1 MTDNDSGVILRMEG
15 VCKSFPGV
23 RALDNA
29 ELAVRGGSVH
39 ALMGENGAGKS
50 TLMKCLL
57 GVNRMD
63 NGRILLYGEEVRFR
77 SGAEAMAHGVAMVHQ
92 ELNQAM
98 SMSVAENMWLGR
110 MPRMSKFL
118 PLIDERQMI
127 DESRRLLSELGID
140 IDPRERMSRLS
151 VAKRQLVEIVKAVSY
166 GAKIIAFDEPTS
178 SLNGEEAE
186 ILFGIIRRL
195 QADGCGII
203 YISHKMAE
211 IMRIADTITVM
222 RDGRHIATRNKD
234 EVDIDEVIRLMV
246 GRELTSR
253 YPKRNATFGDVLL
266 RVDSLSAIGGK
277 PREVSFSLRIGE
289 ILGIAGLDASGRTEL
304 LQTIFGLRRAID
316 GEIYLRGERI
326 DCSSPIKAKRN
337 GLALLTEERRD
348 SGIFPGLGLVENAT
362 IASLKKHRGLVLLSG
377 RRLEAATQKCM
388 RSMSVKA
395 PSTSTR
401 IATLS
406 GGNQQKMILGRWLL
420 TEPLI
425 LMLDEPTRGIDVGAK
440 YEIYLLINQLAES
453 GKGVILVSSEM
464 AELQGM
470 CDRILVM
477 SGGRLAGEVDG
488 TASQER
494 IMSLATKHL

>member
-1 MTDNDSGVILRMEG
+1 MTDKSNNVILRMEG

-29 ELAVRGGSVH
+29 ELTVHSGSVH

-110 MPRMSKFL
+110 MPRMAKHL
-118 PLIDERQMI
+118 PFIDERRMI
-127 DESRRLLSELGID
+127 NESRRLLSELGID
-140 IDPRERMSRLS
+140 IDPRERMSSLS
-151 VAKRQLVEIVKAVSY
+151 VAKRQLVEIVRAVSY

-195 QADGCGII
+195 QADSCGII
-203 YISHKMAE
+203 YISHKMSE
-211 IMRIADTITVM
+211 IMRIADMITVM
-222 RDGRHIATRNKD
+222 RDGRHIATRRK
-234 EVDIDEVIRLMV
+234 EEMDIDEVIRLMV
-246 GRELTSR
+246 GREITNR
-253 YPKRNATFGDVLL
+253 YPHRDSAIGDVLL
-266 RVDSLSAIGGK
+266 RVEGLSAVGGK
-277 PREVSFSLRIGE
+277 PREVSFSLRRGE
-289 ILGIAGLDASGRTEL
+289 ILGIAGLDSSGRTEL
-304 LQTIFGLRRAID
+304 LHTIFGLRRAVC
-316 GEIYLRGERI
+316 GEIQLRGRRI

-337 GLALLTEERRD
+337 GLALLTEERRE
-348 SGIFPGLGLVENAT
+348 SGIFPGLGLIENAT
-362 IASLKKHRGLVLLSG
+362 IASLKKHRGPILLSG
-377 RRLEAATQKCM
+377 RKLEASTVKCM
-388 RSMSVKA
+388 RSMRVKA
-395 PSTSTR
+395 PSTRTK

-406 GGNQQKMILGRWLL
+406 GGNQQKIILGRWLM
-420 TEPLI
+420 TEPVV

-440 YEIYLLINQLAES
+440 YEIYLLINRLAES

-477 SGGRLAGEVDG
+477 SGGRLAGEVERG
-488 TASQER
+488 RSQET